1 MPGEILQTV
10 GERMVFHCGAY
21 TGSCITLVS
30 PVLVY
35 VYADQLLL
43 TMAAE

>member
-10 GERMVFHCGAY
+10 GERMVFHCDAY
-21 TGSCITLVS
+21 TGITLVS